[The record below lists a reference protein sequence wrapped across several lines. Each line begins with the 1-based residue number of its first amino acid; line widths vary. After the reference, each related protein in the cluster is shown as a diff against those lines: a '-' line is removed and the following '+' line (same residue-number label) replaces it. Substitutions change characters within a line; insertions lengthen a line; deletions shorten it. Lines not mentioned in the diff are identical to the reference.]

1 VRGASGA
8 LAHRYAR
15 ALLEVVVETKADGQA
30 FRAELE
36 EATRIFLGHPE
47 LARVLQNPAI
57 GADVKKK
64 VLAALWASVKPQGLT
79 ERLVDLLV
87 ARDRLPL
94 LRGIAEAYAEIWNE
108 RRGFV
113 AAEAVTALALSTSQE
128 EALTEALRKGSGLAV
143 DLLARVEPEVLGGL
157 LVRLGGKTYDGT
169 VRGRLG
175 ALRALL
181 VQS

>member
-1 VRGASGA
+1 MRGASGA

-30 FRAELE
+30 FRTDLDGAARTFIE
-36 EATRIFLGHPE
+36 HPE
-47 LARVLQNPAI
+47 LPRVLQNPAI
-57 GADVKKK
+57 AADVKRK
-64 VLAALWASVKPQGLT
+64 VLAAVWATVKPHGLT

-113 AAEAVTALALSTSQE
+113 AAEAVTALALSDSQKD
-128 EALTEALRKGSGLAV
+128 ALVEALRKGSGLAV
-143 DLLARVEPEVLGGL
+143 DLSERVEPEVIGGL

-181 VQS
+181 QS

>member
-1 VRGASGA
+1 MRGASGA

-15 ALLEVVVETKADGQA
+15 ALLEVVIETKADGQA
-30 FRAELE
+30 FRIELE
-36 EATRIFLGHPE
+36 EAARIFLGHPE
-47 LARVLQNPAI
+47 LARVLQNPAV
-57 GADVKKK
+57 GAEVKKK
-64 VLAALWASVKPQGLT
+64 VLAALWATVKPQGLT

-113 AAEAVTALALSTSQE
+113 AAEAVTALPLSTSQE

-143 DLLARVEPEVLGGL
+143 DLRARVEPEVLGGL

-175 ALRALL
+175 ALRARL
-181 VQS
+181 VQG

>member
-1 VRGASGA
+1 MRGGSGA

-30 FRAELE
+30 VRADLD
-36 EATRIFLGHPE
+36 AAARMFQDHPE
-47 LARVLQNPAI
+47 LLRVLQNPAV
-57 GADVKKK
+57 GAEAKKK
-64 VLAALWASVKPQGLT
+64 VLSAVWATVAPLGLT

-94 LRGIAEAYAEIWNE
+94 LRGIAEAYAGIWNE

-113 AAEAVTALALSTSQE
+113 AAEAVTALALSGPQRD
-128 EALTEALRKGSGLAV
+128 ALVEALRKGSGLAI
-143 DLLARVEPEVLGGL
+143 DLLERVEPEVLGGL

-181 VQS
+181 QS

>member
-1 VRGASGA
+1 
-8 LAHRYAR
+8 
-15 ALLEVVVETKADGQA
+15 VETKADGQA
-30 FRAELE
+30 FRTDLE
-36 EATRIFLGHPE
+36 EAARIFLGNPE
-47 LARVLQNPAI
+47 LARVLQNPAV
-57 GADVKKK
+57 GADIKKK
-64 VLAALWASVKPQGLT
+64 VLAAVWARVKPQELT

-94 LRGIAEAYAEIWNE
+94 MRGIAEAYAEIWNE

-113 AAEAVTALALSTSQE
+113 AAEAVAALRLSASQKDALV
-128 EALTEALRKGSGLAV
+128 EALRKGSGRAV
-143 DLLARVEPEVLGGL
+143 DLAERVEPEVLGGL

-175 ALRALL
+175 ALRAML

>member
-1 VRGASGA
+1 MRGASGA

-15 ALLEVVVETKADGQA
+15 ALLEVVVETGADGQA
-30 FRAELE
+30 LRTGLE
-36 EATRIFLGHPE
+36 EAARTFLGHPE
-47 LARVLQNPAI
+47 LARFLQNPAV
-57 GADVKKK
+57 GADIKKK
-64 VLAALWASVKPQGLT
+64 VLAAVWATVKPQGLT

-94 LRGIAEAYAEIWNE
+94 LRGIAEAYAEAWNE

-113 AAEAVTALALSTSQE
+113 AAEAVSALPLSAAQQEALA
-128 EALTEALRKGSGLAV
+128 EALRKGSGLEV

-175 ALRALL
+175 ALRAMLA
-181 VQS
+181 QG

>member
-30 FRAELE
+30 FRTELE
-36 EATRIFLGHPE
+36 EAARIFLGHPE
-47 LARVLQNPAI
+47 LARVLQNPAV

-64 VLAALWASVKPQGLT
+64 VLAAVWASVKPPGLT

-94 LRGIAEAYAEIWNE
+94 LHGIAEAYAGIWNE

-113 AAEAVTALALSTSQE
+113 AAEAVSAVPLSTSQRD
-128 EALTEALRKGSGLAV
+128 ALAEALRKGSGLAV
-143 DLLARVEPEVLGGL
+143 DLAARVEPEVLGGL

-175 ALRALL
+175 ALRAML

>member
-1 VRGASGA
+1 MRGASGA

-30 FRAELE
+30 LRTDLDGA
-36 EATRIFLGHPE
+36 ARIFLDHPE
-47 LARVLQNPAI
+47 LLRVLQNPAV
-57 GADVKKK
+57 GVDVKKK
-64 VLAALWASVKPQGLT
+64 VLSAVWATVAPLKLT

-113 AAEAVTALALSTSQE
+113 AAEAVTALALSDAQKG
-128 EALTEALRKGSGLAV
+128 ALVEALRKGSGLAI
-143 DLLARVEPEVLGGL
+143 DLLERVEPEVLGGL
-157 LVRLGGKTYDGT
+157 LVQMGGKTYDGT

-181 VQS
+181 QS

>member
-1 VRGASGA
+1 M
-8 LAHRYAR
+8 
-15 ALLEVVVETKADGQA
+15 ETKADGQA
-30 FRAELE
+30 LRADLDG
-36 EATRIFLGHPE
+36 ASRIFPDHPE
-47 LARVLQNPAI
+47 LLRVLQNPAV

-64 VLAALWASVKPQGLT
+64 VLAAVWAAAKPQGLT

-113 AAEAVTALALSTSQE
+113 AAEAVSALALSDSQKDTL
-128 EALTEALRKGSGLAV
+128 AEALRKGSGLAI
-143 DLLARVEPEVLGGL
+143 DLTTRVEPEVLGGL

-169 VRGRLG
+169 VRGRLV